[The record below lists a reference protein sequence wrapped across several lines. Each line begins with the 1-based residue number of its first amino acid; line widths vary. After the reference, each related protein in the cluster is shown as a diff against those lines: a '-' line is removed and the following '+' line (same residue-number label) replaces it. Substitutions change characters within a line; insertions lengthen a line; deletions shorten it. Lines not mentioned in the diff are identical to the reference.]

1 MYLKTLI
8 KYIQGSMSTWES
20 EITACAETL
29 GELEIKR
36 GIFQG
41 DNLSP
46 LMFVICMIPMSSV
59 LSKMKACY
67 VKINSLLSM
76 SNFKMFSKNEKE
88 INSLVSTIRAIN
100 EDICVELGVQKCGML
115 VFKRRI
121 LKEQN

>member
-1 MYLKTLI
+1 
-8 KYIQGSMSTWES
+8 MSTWES

-46 LMFVICMIPMSSV
+46 LMFVICMIPMSSA

-67 VKINSLLSM
+67 IVDNVKINSLLSM
-76 SNFKMFSKNEKE
+76 NNFKMFSKNDKE

-100 EDICVELGVQKCGML
+100 EDICIELGIQKCGML
-115 VFKRRI
+115 VFKRRM